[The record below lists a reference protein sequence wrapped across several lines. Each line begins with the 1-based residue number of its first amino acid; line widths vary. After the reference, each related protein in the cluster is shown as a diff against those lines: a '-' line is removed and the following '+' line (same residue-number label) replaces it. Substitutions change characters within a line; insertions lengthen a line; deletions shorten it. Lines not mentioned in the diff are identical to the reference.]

1 MQVGFHICRFVT
13 AAVDTE
19 ADRENIKALYSNL
32 KTTSDEID
40 VSALMTRLIAPSW
53 HGFDS
58 FLTQVLVKHSQD
70 KDQFLKVVIKWMTE
84 TQILEDE
91 LKEVCELNSVLLNEK
106 QELEAKLAEESRAK
120 DGNHFPD
127 SLFS

>member
-40 VSALMTRLIAPSW
+40 VSALMTRLIAPS
-53 HGFDS
+53 
-58 FLTQVLVKHSQD
+58 
-70 KDQFLKVVIKWMTE
+70 
-84 TQILEDE
+84 
-91 LKEVCELNSVLLNEK
+91 
-106 QELEAKLAEESRAK
+106 
-120 DGNHFPD
+120 
-127 SLFS
+127 